1 MVTKRRQCNG
11 SRRRQ
16 STASVIETRFTEA
29 LRRISR
35 VATREPIVPVRPFK
49 IREKSSLLWFR
60 SSQSQSRPETR
71 RKEKFPFFSRTR
83 RARDRRGQCCGLTT
97 KNFSARVGNIGQRF
111 PSRSP
116 RGAPFQSAVARRRVE
131 KTRAEDRF
139 LVSRVRWPAR
149 KRNER

>member
-1 MVTKRRQCNG
+1 MVAVGGNQPRVSSKLVSQKLSVG
-11 SRRRQ
+11 FLASRHVNR
-16 STASVIETRFTEA
+16 SFRFVLA
-29 LRRISR
+29 
-35 VATREPIVPVRPFK
+35 FK

-83 RARDRRGQCCGLTT
+83 RARDRRGQCGLRT

-139 LVSRVRWPAR
+139 LVSRVR
-149 KRNER
+149 

>member
-1 MVTKRRQCNG
+1 MVAVGGNQPRVSSKLVSQKLSVG
-11 SRRRQ
+11 FLASRHVNR
-16 STASVIETRFTEA
+16 SFRFVLA
-29 LRRISR
+29 
-35 VATREPIVPVRPFK
+35 FK

-71 RKEKFPFFSRTR
+71 RKEKFPFF
-83 RARDRRGQCCGLTT
+83 RALEERGIEGDNGGGLRT

-139 LVSRVRWPAR
+139 LVSRVR
-149 KRNER
+149 

>member
-1 MVTKRRQCNG
+1 MVAVGGNQPRVSSKLVSQKLSVG
-11 SRRRQ
+11 FLASRHVNR
-16 STASVIETRFTEA
+16 SFRFVLA
-29 LRRISR
+29 
-35 VATREPIVPVRPFK
+35 FK

-83 RARDRRGQCCGLTT
+83 RARDRRDNAAGLRT

-116 RGAPFQSAVARRRVE
+116 RGAPFQSAVTRRRVE

-139 LVSRVRWPAR
+139 LVSRVR
-149 KRNER
+149 

>member
-35 VATREPIVPVRPFK
+35 VATREPIVP
-49 IREKSSLLWFR
+49 SSL
-60 SSQSQSRPETR
+60 S
-71 RKEKFPFFSRTR
+71 KFARNHPRLFSGFD
-83 RARDRRGQCCGLTT
+83 RARARAAPRRGGRRNFRFFRALEERGIEGDNAAGLRT

-139 LVSRVRWPAR
+139 LVSRVR
-149 KRNER
+149 